1 MREKKPVRYEVI
13 MAGTGGKGVLT
24 AGKFLLEAGALVYEH
39 VLYFPSY
46 STEMRGAASECSLI
60 LSDNPI
66 GSPVLPKV
74 DAIIIMDQS
83 QLEAFE
89 SRLRPGGLM
98 VLETSG
104 QKSKVKR
111 KDIRVLE
118 IPAMAIA
125 NALGDVRSANLVL
138 LGVYVQATGV
148 VPMEVIEDQVKKKF
162 QKAGNGVISMNIGA
176 VRKGAEAATVWGA
189 VTSR

>member
-1 MREKKPVRYEVI
+1 

-24 AGKFLLEAGALVYEH
+24 AGKLLLEAGASVYEH

-74 DAIIIMDQS
+74 DTMIIMDQS

-98 VLETSG
+98 VLETTG

-111 KDIRVLE
+111 EDIRILE
-118 IPAMAIA
+118 ISAMTIA

-138 LGVYVQATGV
+138 LGAYVQATGV
-148 VPMEVIEDQVKKKF
+148 VPLEVIEEQVKEKF
-162 QKAGNGVISMNIGA
+162 RGAGKGVISMNISA
-176 VRKGAEAATVWGA
+176 VRKGAEAATMCGA
-189 VTSR
+189 ATPR